1 MKKINVLIM
10 GAAGRDFHN
19 FNTVFRD
26 GPNADLYEVK
36 AFTAEQIPGIDDKK
50 YPAELA
56 GPKYPEGIPIHP
68 AKDLEKLIKE
78 LDIDLV
84 VLAYSDLSYEYVMT
98 QSARANAAGADFMLI
113 GPKATMLKS
122 NKPVISICAVRT
134 GCGKSQ
140 TTRRVSEILKAR
152 GKKVAA
158 IRHPM
163 PYGDLVKMRVQRFA
177 TFEDM
182 IEQNCTIEEMEEY
195 EHHIKSGNIVF
206 AGVDYKDILEA
217 AEKEVEIILWD
228 GGNNDFPFY
237 VPDLE
242 IVITDPY
249 RVGHELRYYPGQV
262 NLIRGDV
269 VIINKA
275 DSAPPEN
282 IEQLKANIRKWN
294 PDAKLIVAD
303 SEITVDNSDLVKGK
317 KVLVIE
323 DGPTVTH
330 GEVTTG
336 AGTIAAQ
343 RLGCEIIKN
352 PEQFA
357 VRSITETY
365 EKYPHLKGSGIL
377 PAMGYGKDQMR
388 DLEETIKNSDA
399 EAVIIGTPIDLTRII
414 NIDRPAARV
423 TYALKEKEGGNLEE
437 IIDEFLKTHNL

>member
-68 AKDLEKLIKE
+68 AKDLEKLIKD

-158 IRHPM
+158 VRHPM
-163 PYGDLVKMRVQRFA
+163 PYGDLVKMRVQKFA
-177 TFEDM
+177 TLEDM

-195 EHHIKSGNIVF
+195 EHHIRSGNIVF

-217 AEKEVEIILWD
+217 AEKEAEIILWD

-242 IVITDPY
+242 IVITDPH

-275 DSAPPEN
+275 DSAPAEN
-282 IEQLKANIRKWN
+282 IEQLKENIKKWN
-294 PDAKLIVAD
+294 PDATLIIAD
-303 SEITVDNSDLVKGK
+303 SEITVDKPDEVKGK

-343 RLGCEIIKN
+343 RLGCDIIMN
-352 PEQFA
+352 PEKFA
-357 VRSITETY
+357 VRSISETF
-365 EKYPHLKGSGIL
+365 EKYPHLKGS
-377 PAMGYGKDQMR
+377 
-388 DLEETIKNSDA
+388 
-399 EAVIIGTPIDLTRII
+399 
-414 NIDRPAARV
+414 
-423 TYALKEKEGGNLEE
+423 
-437 IIDEFLKTHNL
+437 

>member
-1 MKKINVLIM
+1 MRQNMKKINTLIM

-19 FNTVFRD
+19 FNMVFRD
-26 GPNADLYEVK
+26 GSNAEMYDVK

-56 GPKYPEGIPIHP
+56 GERYPDGIPIYSSSKLEELV
-68 AKDLEKLIKE
+68 KD

-113 GPKATMLKS
+113 GPKQTMLKS
-122 NKPVISICAVRT
+122 SKPVISICAVRT

-158 IRHPM
+158 VRHPM

-177 TFEDM
+177 TFDDM

-195 EHHIKSGNIVF
+195 EHHIRSGNIVF

-217 AEKEVEIILWD
+217 AEKEADIILWD
-228 GGNNDFPFY
+228 GGNNDFPFFRS
-237 VPDLE
+237 DLE
-242 IVITDPY
+242 IVITDPH

-269 VIINKA
+269 IIINKA
-275 DSAPPEN
+275 DSAPPGS
-282 IEQLKANIRKWN
+282 IEQLKENIRKWN
-294 PDAKLIVAD
+294 SKAQIIVAD
-303 SEITVDNSDLVKGK
+303 SEITVEDPEKIKGK
-317 KVLVIE
+317 KVLVVE

-357 VRSITETY
+357 VGSIIDTF
-365 EKYPHLKGSGIL
+365 
-377 PAMGYGKDQMR
+377 
-388 DLEETIKNSDA
+388 ETI
-399 EAVIIGTPIDLTRII
+399 
-414 NIDRPAARV
+414 
-423 TYALKEKEGGNLEE
+423 
-437 IIDEFLKTHNL
+437 